1 MITSDKIIATKKLS
15 EIKFPLF
22 IIDQFFIIVYKIF
35 II

>member
-1 MITSDKIIATKKLS
+1 MITNDKIMTKKLS

-22 IIDQFFIIVYKIF
+22 IIDHSFIIVYKIF